1 MFKNQR
7 TEIMETNTPRE
18 FFEKALPARFKPE
31 NAAGINVIAQ
41 LNVTGPEGGNWTVIL
56 KDQKIQVT
64 EGTHVA
70 PTLTLKMNEND
81 FMDMVNGKLSAEKA
95 FFTGRVHFRG
105 DIGVALKLRDAGF
118 L

>member
-1 MFKNQR
+1 LKINR
-7 TEIMETNTPRE
+7 LETMETNTPKE
-18 FFEKALPARFKPE
+18 FFEKALPTRFKPE
-31 NAAGINVIAQ
+31 KTAGINVITQ

-64 EGTHVA
+64 EGTHAA

-95 FFTGRVHFRG
+95 FFTGKVHFRG

>member
-1 MFKNQR
+1 MFENQR
-7 TEIMETNTPRE
+7 AEIMETKTPKE
-18 FFEKALPARFKPE
+18 FFEKTLPARFKPE
-31 NAAGINVIAQ
+31 KAAGINVITQ

-64 EGTHVA
+64 EGTHAA

-81 FMDMVNGKLSAEKA
+81 FMDMVNGKLSPEKA
-95 FFTGRVHFRG
+95 FFTGKVHFRG